1 MRSRP
6 LLNYKRDHKTLFLEN
21 ARLRDEAVKALGF
34 NDYCFHKTPKFITD
48 EGERLTIEPE
58 RSIII
63 PHYEVMT
70 GVIPLLKNSIA
81 GFSVVENSE
90 SGFRYPTAALAG
102 QNAPFI
108 KRMRSEYFHK
118 TDEDRS
124 ICRPVNLSYGIKS
137 RGKADNRLE
146 YEVWIPDSQ
155 IGLTPLP
162 LMIEKY
168 GEDLPRSIRDFIS
181 QPSCVYGWM
190 GVKRAAFD
198 AFFHCTDTELVMCL
212 SLSLDAY
219 NVGARPDLAFAPQ
232 VESSIALSQAEFEW
246 EVLGYYAPIG
256 APIGI
261 ESNQEMIWSSIHNA
275 LEAVSHPLQSTLK
288 AFIVPSNESKTERIL
303 SVVAS
308 HGVTSNEIAQLNLQP
323 QEFLQTSS
331 ESRAKR
337 HDSKRPVNLLG
348 RLNRLFYQ
356 PEHILPSLQTL
367 HDVMISSS

>member
-21 ARLRDEAVKALGF
+21 TRLREEAARSLGLHQYRF
-34 NDYCFHKTPKFITD
+34 YKTPKFITD
-48 EGERLTIEPE
+48 EGEKLTIEPE
-58 RSIII
+58 RSVIV

-70 GVIPLLKNSIA
+70 GVIPLLKNAIA

-146 YEVWIPDSQ
+146 YEVWVPDSQ
-155 IGLTPLP
+155 MGLTHLP

-168 GEDLPRSIRDFIS
+168 GEDLPQSIRDFIL
-181 QPSCVYGWM
+181 QPSCVHGWM

-198 AFFHCTDTELVMCL
+198 ALYQCTDTHLVMCL

-219 NVGARPDLAFAPQ
+219 NIGARPDLAFSPQ

-246 EVLGYYAPIG
+246 EVLGYFAPIG
-256 APIGI
+256 V
-261 ESNQEMIWSSIHNA
+261 ELNQDVIWSSIHQA
-275 LEAVSHPLQSTLK
+275 LEAVSQPLHDSLNSS
-288 AFIVPSNESKTERIL
+288 IIPSNESKTERIL
-303 SVVAS
+303 SVVAG

-331 ESRAKR
+331 ESRLKR
-337 HDSKRPVNLLG
+337 HDSNRTVNLLG